1 MMQDDTDRFCN
12 MKSLVATPDGGLVVK
27 LCVSNSPVL
36 RLTVTSEQIALTKAN
51 NDEQRFDSQITTYF
65 FSYVTLGISKLTHP
79 GLYKE
84 PGSRIPAP
92 HPDPDQIQDLKAC
105 SETKTKPQPIEHFMQ
120 LADNKARQSV
130 VEVGVGALS

>member
-65 FSYVTLGISKLTHP
+65 FSYVTLGIS
-79 GLYKE
+79 
-84 PGSRIPAP
+84 
-92 HPDPDQIQDLKAC
+92 
-105 SETKTKPQPIEHFMQ
+105 
-120 LADNKARQSV
+120 
-130 VEVGVGALS
+130 